1 MPSIEP
7 PRDRRLDSW
16 KGIAVH
22 LGRDVRTVQ
31 RWEKEE
37 GLPVHRHTH
46 KKLGTVYGFQSE
58 IDGWWES
65 RRASL
70 KFPQPPPKRS
80 WRTWLVAGAAAAI
93 VLGAGVVLVRRFI
106 TPEPA
111 PVHFNAVP
119 FTTYPG
125 DELGATFSPDGNQVA
140 FTWNGQNQDNYDIY
154 LKAFDSE
161 TPYRLTTDPEAE
173 MFPAWSPDG
182 RRIAFVRSA
191 APWKLPAAIY
201 VIPATGG
208 PQTRVAQLSAVTCF
222 FRNEGLSWSPDGKWL
237 AVADGDS
244 AEAQLR
250 LHLLEVE
257 TGETRRLT
265 LPPAGWC
272 GDELP
277 AFSPDGRAVA
287 FARSKTLSQADV
299 YLVSLDGGMP
309 TRLSFA
315 SRSIRGLVW
324 TPDSKAIVFSS
335 DGLWKVA
342 VNGGAPER
350 LQGMSDPADAPALSP
365 PARRLIFSRPASD
378 GNIWRVGVQG
388 STVVREPMRLIFSTR
403 DDANPQYSPDGKRIA
418 FDSNRSGNWE
428 LWVCDSDGSHPIQV
442 AADAGWPSWS
452 PDGKQIAFDSD
463 VKGNSEIYVVSAE
476 GGTPRAVTHL
486 GQNARPSWSA
496 DGWIYLMS
504 NRSGDFQIWKARP
517 DGGEH
522 VQVTRKGGATPA
534 IAPDGK
540 FVYFVK
546 GMKAEGIWRIPA
558 EGGEETLF
566 LENADE
572 IDMGHWAP
580 AKEGFYFVLR
590 KERRKALAFLD
601 FKTGGITEVMQIE
614 KPWDHSALSVSPD
627 GRWILYPQFDEIG
640 HDLMLV
646 ENFR

>member
-7 PRDRRLDSW
+7 QRDRRLDSW
-16 KGIAVH
+16 KEIAAY

-58 IDGWWES
+58 IDAWWES

-70 KFPQPPPKRS
+70 KSPQPLPKRS
-80 WRTWLVAGAAAAI
+80 RRTWLAVGAAAAI
-93 VLGAGVVLVRRFI
+93 VLGAGVVLVIRFI

-111 PVHFNAVP
+111 PVQFKAVP

-140 FTWNGQNQDNYDIY
+140 FAWNGQNQDNYDIY

-208 PQTRVAQLSAVTCF
+208 PQTRVAQLSTVECF
-222 FRNEGLSWSPDGKWL
+222 FRNESLSWSPDGKWL
-237 AVADGDS
+237 AFADGDS
-244 AEAQLR
+244 AEAQSGIHVLS
-250 LHLLEVE
+250 VE

-265 LPPAGWC
+265 LPPAGWG

-277 AFSPDGRAVA
+277 AFSPDGRSIA
-287 FARSKTLSQADV
+287 FARFRSLTRSDI

-309 TRLSFA
+309 RRLSFA
-315 SRSIRGLVW
+315 NQLIRGLVW
-324 TPDSKAIVFSS
+324 TPDGKAIVFSS

-342 VNGGAPER
+342 VTGGSPER
-350 LQGMSDPADAPALSP
+350 LQGTSDLADAPAISP
-365 PARRLIFSRPASD
+365 QGGRLIFSRPVSNE
-378 GNIWRVGVQG
+378 NIWRVGVQG
-388 STVVREPMRLIFSTR
+388 SRLVGEPTRLIASTR
-403 DDANPQYSPDGKRIA
+403 DDTNPQYSPDGRRII

-428 LWVCDSDGSHPIQV
+428 LWVCNSDGSNPIPV
-442 AADAGWPSWS
+442 SRAGWPSWS
-452 PDGKQIAFDSD
+452 PDGKYIAFDDD
-463 VKGNSEIYVVSAE
+463 VKGSSDIYVVSAE
-476 GGTPRAVTHL
+476 GGTPRAITHR
-486 GQNARPSWSA
+486 GENAGPSWSA
-496 DGWIYLMS
+496 DGWIYFQS
-504 NRSGDFQIWKARP
+504 NRSGSLEIWRTRP
-517 DGGEH
+517 DGGEQ
-522 VQVTRKGGATPA
+522 VQVTRKGGTRPA
-534 IAPDGK
+534 VAPDGK
-540 FVYFVK
+540 FVYFAK
-546 GMKAEGIWRIPA
+546 GVPAEAIWRIPA

-566 LENADE
+566 LDNADE
-572 IDMGHWAP
+572 ADMGHWAP
-580 AKEGFYFVLR
+580 VKEGFYFVLR

-601 FKTGGITEVMQIE
+601 FKTGGIAEVMQIE

-627 GRWILYPQFDEIG
+627 GRSILYPQFDEIG